1 MPEALFIKLADFKGF
16 YDFYQG
22 NTEIPQNITFHGQ
35 FLLISGENSQDIKEN
50 GDESR
55 PDINGRF

>member
-55 PDINGRF
+55 P